1 MSDARRDLDDR
12 DDAWRRW
19 QMDELGQPQRAQQE
33 RERKRREAIRQQAFQ
48 RNAEIEA
55 LREKVREEAHQEGY
69 AAGQAEGYQAG
80 YEQGLTEGR
89 ETGEQELKR
98 QTQESLAPLVPLA
111 QHFSEALTRLD
122 QDIADDL
129 VDLALTTGRQL
140 AGEALDAHPEHIL
153 DIVRELLHADPTLS
167 GRPRLWLH
175 PADLSLVKAH
185 LGDEFDAAGW
195 QLQPDDTI
203 SRGGCRVT
211 SPSGELDA
219 TWERRWATITAM
231 VRQRNQGDTRANGAR
246 DTAPPPA
253 DEGADNG

>member
-1 MSDARRDLDDR
+1 MSDAWRDLDDR

-19 QMDELGQPQRAQQE
+19 QMDELGQPQRDQQE

-55 LREKVREEAHQEGY
+55 LREKVREEARQEGF

-80 YEQGLTEGR
+80 YEQGLAEGR
-89 ETGEQELKR
+89 EAGETELKH
-98 QTQESLAPLVPLA
+98 QTKKTLAPLAPLA
-111 QHFSEALTRLD
+111 QHFSDALTQLD
-122 QDIADDL
+122 HEIADDL
-129 VDLALTTGRQL
+129 VELALTTGRQL
-140 AGEALDAHPEHIL
+140 AGDALDAHPEQIL

-167 GRPRLWLH
+167 GHPRLWLH

-185 LGDEFDAAGW
+185 LGDEFSAAGW
-195 QLQPDDTI
+195 RLQPDDTI

-231 VRQRNQGDTRANGAR
+231 IRQRKQSPSARGD
-246 DTAPPPA
+246 DSQTAS
-253 DEGADNG
+253 DEEASDD

>member
-1 MSDARRDLDDR
+1 MSDAWRDLDDR

-55 LREKVREEAHQEGY
+55 LREKVREEARQEGY

-80 YEQGLTEGR
+80 YEQGLADGR
-89 ETGEQELKR
+89 EAGEQELKR
-98 QTQESLAPLVPLA
+98 QAKKVLAPLAPLA
-111 QHFSEALTRLD
+111 QHFSEALTQLD
-122 QDIADDL
+122 QEIADDL
-129 VDLALTTGRQL
+129 VELALTTGRQL
-140 AGEALDAHPEHIL
+140 AGEALDAHPEQIL
-153 DIVRELLHADPTLS
+153 DIVRELLHADPTLN
-167 GRPRLWLH
+167 GHPRLWLH

-185 LGDEFDAAGW
+185 LGDEFSAAGW
-195 QLQPDDTI
+195 RLQPDDTI

-219 TWERRWATITAM
+219 TWERRWAIITAM
-231 VRQRNQGDTRANGAR
+231 IRQRHHSNADRTGGTPSDEQGEEAR
-246 DTAPPPA
+246 D
-253 DEGADNG
+253 D

>member
-1 MSDARRDLDDR
+1 MSDPWRD

-33 RERKRREAIRQQAFQ
+33 RERQRRDAIRRQAFQ

-55 LREKVREEAHQEGY
+55 LREKVREEARQEGY

-80 YEQGLTEGR
+80 YDQGLAEGR
-89 ETGEQELKR
+89 EAGEKELQR
-98 QTQESLAPLVPLA
+98 QTQQTLAPLVPLA
-111 QHFSEALTRLD
+111 EHFSEALNRLD

-129 VDLALTTGRQL
+129 VELALTTGRQL
-140 AGEALDAHPEHIL
+140 AGEALDAHPEQIL

-185 LGDEFDAAGW
+185 LGSEFDAANW

-219 TWERRWATITAM
+219 TWERRWASITAM
-231 VRQRNQGDTRANGAR
+231 VRQRKPGDASANGDRNA
-246 DTAPPPA
+246 DDASSDEDPA
-253 DEGADNG
+253 HG